1 MQQLG
6 LKSKVRIKRYRS
18 YRGPVGKKAPNLL
31 ARDFHASR
39 PNIKWVTD
47 VTEFKVQGR
56 KLYLSPVMDLFNG
69 EILAYELSDRPVLK
83 MVTEMIR
90 KAFGD
95 SGTVPGQCCT
105 QIKDGTISILRI
117 VSY

>member
-6 LKSKVRIKRYRS
+6 LRSKVRVKRYRS

-31 ARDFHASR
+31 ARDFHTAS
-39 PNIKWVTD
+39 PNTKWATD

-69 EILAYELSDRPVLK
+69 EILAYELSERPVLK
-83 MVTEMIR
+83 MVTGML
-90 KAFGD
+90 
-95 SGTVPGQCCT
+95 Q
-105 QIKDGTISILRI
+105 
-117 VSY
+117 